1 MRGSMGIEMQRWILT
16 ALLGALLLFL
26 MILCHAGFYRMAR
39 VYNWNGRRYC
49 YLGYVPIRR
58 KNGEFVIRIGE
69 HMVDLS
75 RTTAYRICVSKAF
88 YRKNRYGGMVVY
100 ADGMQKYLIIEGD
113 DMRF

>member
-1 MRGSMGIEMQRWILT
+1 MPDFTGWRASITGT
-16 ALLGALLLFL
+16 ADATVIWD
-26 MILCHAGFYRMAR
+26 MC
-39 VYNWNGRRYC
+39 
-49 YLGYVPIRR
+49 RR
-58 KNGEFVIRIGE
+58 KNGDFVIRIGE

-88 YRKNRYGGMVVY
+88 CRKNRYGGMVVY